1 MNFPSAFQKMYQLI
15 FKKKPS
21 DTLMSTYLCKILF
34 ANLYAEENRFCS
46 DLYF

>member
-15 FKKKPS
+15 LKKNS